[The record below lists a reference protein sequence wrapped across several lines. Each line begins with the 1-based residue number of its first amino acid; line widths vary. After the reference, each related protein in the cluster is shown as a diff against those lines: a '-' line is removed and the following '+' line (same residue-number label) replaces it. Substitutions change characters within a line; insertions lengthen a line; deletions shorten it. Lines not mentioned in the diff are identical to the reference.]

1 MSIHGYNFPTKIQ
14 YGVSAIKLL
23 PEILKEAG
31 KKRPLVV
38 TDRALAKLPPTETT
52 LALLKGAGLEP
63 SVFSEIWGNPLVSQ
77 ATAGGKAYRDSGC
90 DSIVA
95 LGGGAALDVAKCIA
109 VLANHDGD
117 LLEYEAF
124 LPNPRPIDKEIPFIV
139 AIPTTAGTGSEV
151 GRSAVVS
158 DDTTHQKKIIFSP
171 KLLAPRVLLDPEL
184 TVGLPAGATAATGLD
199 ALTHSVES
207 YLCPAIHPMCD
218 GIALEGIRLVAKH
231 LPVAVDFAKRIEAGD
246 KKLLT
251 DPAHLEARGMMLN
264 AAMMGAVAFQKDLG
278 VTHSCAHALST
289 VADLHHGLA
298 NGIMI
303 PYCMRFNES
312 VSADRMAIMAEVV
325 GAPKSAD
332 GFIDWLFAFNA
343 KVGIPKSL
351 KSVGV
356 TMQNLDQLVEV
367 AMKDFC
373 HPLNPK
379 PVTADDF
386 RRMYTEALA

>member
-14 YGVSAIKLL
+14 YGVSALKLL

-38 TDRALAKLPPTETT
+38 TDRALAKLPPTEKCVG
-52 LALLKGAGLEP
+52 LLREAGLDTA
-63 SVFSEIWGNPLVSQ
+63 VFSEIWGNPLVSQ
-77 ATAGGKAYRDSGC
+77 ATAGGKAFHAHKADA
-90 DSIVA
+90 IVA

-109 VLANHDGD
+109 VLANHEGD

-124 LPNPRPIDKEIPFIV
+124 LSNPKPIDKEIPFIV
-139 AIPTTAGTGSEV
+139 TIPTTAGTGSEV

-184 TVGLPAGATAATGLD
+184 TVGLPAGVTAATGLD
-199 ALTHSVES
+199 ALTHLVES
-207 YLCPAIHPMCD
+207 YLCPAVHPMCD

-231 LPVAVDFAKRIEAGD
+231 LPAAVDFAKRIEAGE
-246 KKLLT
+246 KALLT
-251 DPAHLEARGMMLN
+251 DAAHLEARGMMLN

-289 VADLHHGLA
+289 VVDLHHGLA

-312 VSADRMAIMAEVV
+312 VCSDRMAVMAEVV
-325 GAPKSAD
+325 GAPKTAK

-351 KSVGV
+351 KEVGV
-356 TMQNLDQLVEV
+356 TTAHLDRLVDV

-379 PVTADDF
+379 PVTAADF
-386 RRMYTEALA
+386 RAMYTEALA